1 MGAPLSKGTLVHIP
15 QSVMLMDCEQD
26 NDPVRQ
32 LSIPL
37 RVHETEKPTIG
48 VVTDFDDRP
57 GYVRIYCE
65 GNTWSVK
72 TGSVYVLS
80 NERKY
85 Q

>member
-1 MGAPLSKGTLVHIP
+1 MREKLSKGTLVHIP
-15 QSVMLMDCEQD
+15 QSVILMDCEQGT
-26 NDPVRQ
+26 NHMRQ

-37 RVHETEKPTIG
+37 RVHQTEKPTIG

-72 TGSVYVLS
+72 TGSVYALDS
-80 NERKY
+80 ERR
-85 Q
+85 

>member
-1 MGAPLSKGTLVHIP
+1 
-15 QSVMLMDCEQD
+15 MLMDCEQE
-26 NDPVRQ
+26 NDRVRQ

-37 RVHETEKPTIG
+37 RVHRTERPTIG

-72 TGSVYVLS
+72 TGSVYALKD
-80 NERKY
+80 ERKY